1 MEQEQRE
8 QLRNEYKLR
17 PLNGSEEGQGIATLP
32 NNVYGFSY
40 APTTET
46 PLFARKSYHSFE
58 VQKLSDGSAY
68 VVAFV
73 TPTDAERLRERNVE
87 IDVTIYPDPH
97 EEADTMVSIPFDR
110 VLTNLYKPVRR
121 DGNAVPIRLAAIQGV

>member
-1 MEQEQRE
+1 MEEKQRE
-8 QLRNEYKLR
+8 QLRNEYQLR

-32 NNVYGFSY
+32 NNVYGFTY

-68 VVAFV
+68 VIAFV
-73 TPTDAERLRERNVE
+73 TPADAERLRERNVE
-87 IDVTIYPDPH
+87 IEITIYPDPY
-97 EEADTMVSIPFDR
+97 EEAGTMVSIAFDR

-121 DGNAVPIRLAAIQGV
+121 DGNAVSLILAAI